1 MRPILWIARDGH
13 MFRYRWQALI
23 QNWKIARNEKK
34 HNRMADK
41 LVAERL
47 KQEKLLKGEK

>member
-13 MFRYRWQALI
+13 LFRYRWQALI

-34 HNRMADK
+34 HNDAADREVARK
-41 LVAERL
+41 L
-47 KQEKLLKGEK
+47 KCPK